1 MEPNPNDRI
10 ALNPVVVRED
20 RTLTAVSIAIT
31 SVSCLEI
38 VRIAYAWHSGTS
50 IDTKQLTDIIT
61 PLLEVMILRAGI
73 RTDK

>member
-10 ALNPVVVRED
+10 ALNPVLVRAD
-20 RTLTAVSIAIT
+20 RNLTAVSIAIT

-50 IDTKQLTDIIT
+50 IDTKQIVDIIT
-61 PLLEVMILRAGI
+61 PLLEIMILRAGV
-73 RTDK
+73 KS